1 MPLPADRPSD
11 PRGWRKALSRFT
23 DLFGAEVKDV
33 EFMRE
38 TTAVMVAGPG
48 RQLHWILW
56 SAVLFFIAALI
67 WAAVAEIDQIVT
79 AQGKVI
85 PSSQVQVVSNLEGGI
100 VSQVLVAVGDRVDKD
115 QVLMVLDATRFTST
129 FREGS
134 AKDEALQARIAR
146 LSAEAAGK
154 PFKPPAALAK
164 GSPKVVADEDAVF
177 RTRRQSLESSL
188 QVFREQ
194 LTQRTQELEE
204 MRSKEREFQTSYKL
218 AARELEMTRPLVA
231 QGAASE
237 VELLRLE
244 RGGNELKGALDAAR
258 LAQPR
263 LESAISE
270 ARGKIASAEAQFR
283 SDAAKELSVLRGE
296 QAAVSAANVGLEDRL
311 TRTQL
316 RAPMAGIIKTIKVGT
331 VGGVV
336 QPGIDVI
343 EIVPVEDSLL
353 IEARVKPS
361 DIAFLRLGQEGS
373 VKLSAYDYAI
383 YGGLEG
389 KLERI
394 GADTVVLER
403 PNERPEAYYLV
414 RVRTGSNQL
423 RTLAEPIE
431 ILPGMEATVDIRTNK
446 RTVLQY
452 LMKPIIKTK
461 ERALREH

>member
-1 MPLPADRPSD
+1 M
-11 PRGWRKALSRFT
+11 
-23 DLFGAEVKDV
+23 
-33 EFMRE
+33 
-38 TTAVMVAGPG
+38 
-48 RQLHWILW
+48 
-56 SAVLFFIAALI
+56 
-67 WAAVAEIDQIVT
+67 
-79 AQGKVI
+79 
-85 PSSQVQVVSNLEGGI
+85 
-100 VSQVLVAVGDRVDKD
+100 
-115 QVLMVLDATRFTST
+115 
-129 FREGS
+129 
-134 AKDEALQARIAR
+134 
-146 LSAEAAGK
+146 
-154 PFKPPAALAK
+154 
-164 GSPKVVADEDAVF
+164 
-177 RTRRQSLESSL
+177 
-188 QVFREQ
+188 
-194 LTQRTQELEE
+194 
-204 MRSKEREFQTSYKL
+204 
-218 AARELEMTRPLVA
+218 
-231 QGAASE
+231 
-237 VELLRLE
+237 ELLRLE

-270 ARGKIASAEAQFR
+270 ARGKIAGAEAQFR

-336 QPGIDVI
+336 QPGSDVI

-373 VKLSAYDYAI
+373 VKLSAYDFAI

-394 GADTVVLER
+394 GADTVVPER